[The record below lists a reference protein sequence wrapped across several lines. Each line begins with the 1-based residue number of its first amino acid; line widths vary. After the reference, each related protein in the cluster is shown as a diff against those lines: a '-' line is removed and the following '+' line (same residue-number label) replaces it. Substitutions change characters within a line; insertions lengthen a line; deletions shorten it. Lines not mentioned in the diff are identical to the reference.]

1 MYTSVIILV
10 IVYTIF
16 LLYVYIKYNLD
27 AKNENTN
34 FEFYRDELEISPSE
48 AAYLINKNCNS
59 LNIILADIL
68 TLINKKYIK
77 MTIVGEGEERDYLFT
92 KLDNTENI
100 NIKNHEMGSFKLF
113 FNGKNE
119 VSLKEY
125 LKELKNDNI
134 ALEELELK
142 ASSINTDIEF
152 ELERQEI
159 IDKVAE
165 RKLFKFNR
173 FSISLIIIFAF
184 GLVSALLLQL
194 NAEIIEFTLIGTLF
208 SLLFYNTTDT
218 KEDKLTK
225 YGAEIKNKAEGCK
238 KFIEEFIMA
247 ENKPLYMVN
256 VLEYNYTMAVAF
268 GLAEFGENEFV
279 HNTYKKMQRKKI
291 FSSITNIIIIIL
303 AILLM
308 ISDVI

>member
-10 IVYTIF
+10 ILYTIF

-77 MTIVGEGEERDYLFT
+77 MTIVGEGEERDYIFT

-100 NIKNHEMGSFKLF
+100 KIKNHEMGSFRLF

-134 ALEELELK
+134 ALGELELK

-152 ELERQEI
+152 ELERQGI

-184 GLVSALLLQL
+184 GFVSALLLQL

-225 YGAEIKNKAEGCK
+225 YGAEIKNKAKRCK

-268 GLAEFGENEFV
+268 GLAELGENEFV
-279 HNTYKKMQRKKI
+279 HNAYKKMQRKKI
-291 FSSITNIIIIIL
+291 FRSITNIIIIIL
-303 AILLM
+303 AMLLM